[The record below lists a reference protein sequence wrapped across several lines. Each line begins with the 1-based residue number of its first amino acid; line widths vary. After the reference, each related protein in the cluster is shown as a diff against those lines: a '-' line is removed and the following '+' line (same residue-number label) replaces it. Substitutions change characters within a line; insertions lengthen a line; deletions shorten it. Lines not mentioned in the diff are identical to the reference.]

1 MQVRTFLIN
10 CCSDFNKLF
19 FRICSKKNV
28 RMHRFHAKLVLSVSF
43 PFFAFIFSQFFGAA
57 NFSSLI
63 FEKLILLDQL
73 CSLM

>member
-43 PFFAFIFSQFFGAA
+43 PFFAFIAEYTTFSR
-57 NFSSLI
+57 NSLEQPI
-63 FEKLILLDQL
+63 FHP
-73 CSLM
+73 